1 MRVTLVSMPRCYT
14 KSIVEAI
21 GETLTNPS
29 RVIYPVGEIREFPN
43 LGELLQFNWESTVG
57 VNDECRPVKA
67 TSTTKHL
74 TASLIGNDFHYE
86 FSERK
91 NTVNKSRLAEVQT
104 QLAGLSS
111 WVVKVFPLDWMYE
124 PLTLSYAEVCEN
136 LCHLRSISDVIF
148 AVHRKDLRALARSKL
163 LGDSYGYRG
172 VQTVWAEP
180 SQEEITN
187 KLLDVHIETDNF
199 RTLVSALNIPFFWSE
214 DFAADPERVS
224 KELGLPTIYTLP
236 KNLEFS
242 K

>member
-1 MRVTLVSMPRCYT
+1 MRVTLVSMPRSYT

-21 GETLTNPS
+21 GETLPNPS

-67 TSTTKHL
+67 TATTKHL
-74 TASLIGNDFHYE
+74 TARLIGKDFHYA

-91 NTVNKSRLAEVQT
+91 NTVNKSRLTEVQT
-104 QLAGLSS
+104 QLASLPS
-111 WVVKVFPLDWMYE
+111 WVVKVFPLDWMYL
-124 PLTLSYAEVCEN
+124 PLNLSYAEVCEN

-148 AVHRKDLRALARSKL
+148 AVHRKDTQALARSKL

-172 VQTVWAEP
+172 VQTTWLEP
-180 SQEEITN
+180 SEEALSKKILEVQT
-187 KLLDVHIETDNF
+187 ETANF
-199 RTLVSALNIPFFWSE
+199 RTLVAALNIPFFWSE
-214 DFAADPERVS
+214 DFAERPEQVT
-224 KELGLPTIYTLP
+224 KELGLPIIHSLP